1 MEKTI
6 QQPKRTGFTILW
18 KCLLAA
24 LPLLAFALLFVLF
37 PMHFYDVEYPR
48 WRWEQQAL
56 SDTKI
61 EADVV
66 FLGDSLIQSGII
78 PVAWGEGAIN
88 LALGGATSAE
98 MDFALDQ
105 YLNYHDAPELI
116 VMGYGQNHYIEMN
129 GYWNR
134 SLYFHYLPLGRQIDL
149 IERAWKMND
158 RTVFGGHIACEDT
171 LAYFF
176 YAPDRY
182 LPALLSTIEEKQRTQ
197 TNRTEYLFSEDVL
210 GYYPIGYQESC
221 GDASASVAYD
231 EFTPSA
237 VLDEYTRS
245 IIRNCE
251 DNGIRLVIE
260 RPPCNQATMDAT
272 NETFAAQYA
281 TYLESLAAEFPG
293 VVVNTKIEVYPD
305 DCFGDPGHLNQ
316 RGAERYTASLVERYA
331 ALTGG

>member
-1 MEKTI
+1 LEKTI

-171 LAYFF
+171 LAFSSMRRTVLAGVTEYDRRKTENANESYGILVFRRR
-176 YAPDRY
+176 AGILPDRVSGK
-182 LPALLSTIEEKQRTQ
+182 LR
-197 TNRTEYLFSEDVL
+197 R
-210 GYYPIGYQESC
+210 
-221 GDASASVAYD
+221 
-231 EFTPSA
+231 
-237 VLDEYTRS
+237 
-245 IIRNCE
+245 
-251 DNGIRLVIE
+251 RLRLRCV
-260 RPPCNQATMDAT
+260 
-272 NETFAAQYA
+272 
-281 TYLESLAAEFPG
+281 
-293 VVVNTKIEVYPD
+293 
-305 DCFGDPGHLNQ
+305 
-316 RGAERYTASLVERYA
+316 
-331 ALTGG
+331 